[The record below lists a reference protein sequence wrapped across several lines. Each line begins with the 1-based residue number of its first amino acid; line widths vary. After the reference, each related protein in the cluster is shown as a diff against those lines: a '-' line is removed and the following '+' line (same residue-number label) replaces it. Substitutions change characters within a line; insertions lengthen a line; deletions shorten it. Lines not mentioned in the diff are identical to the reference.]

1 MPVSD
6 QFNIANVTSGQRP
19 LSCCRK
25 PDMLYLGTV
34 SGKLVENGDRG
45 REEERKKEQK
55 GYRVE
60 RDMGN
65 IICFRREWLFS

>member
-1 MPVSD
+1 
-6 QFNIANVTSGQRP
+6 
-19 LSCCRK
+19 
-25 PDMLYLGTV
+25 MLYLGTV